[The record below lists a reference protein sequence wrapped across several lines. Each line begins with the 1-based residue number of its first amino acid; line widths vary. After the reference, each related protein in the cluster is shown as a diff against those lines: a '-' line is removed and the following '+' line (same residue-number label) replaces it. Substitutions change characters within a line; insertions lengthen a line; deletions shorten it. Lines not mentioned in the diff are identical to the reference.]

1 LVSFLSSLATMTSS
15 LWLALSLALAFLAIA
30 YLLGSLPS
38 GYWAGQW
45 LQGIDIRQVGSG
57 STGATNVLRTLGKK
71 AAIAVLSADILK
83 GVLAVALVRLWFA
96 YLPNPGLAPN
106 WEPWLLVVAALGA
119 IIGHSKSFLLHFSG
133 GKSVATGLGVLLMLN
148 PWVALGTL
156 ATFLLSLALSRIVSL
171 SSILAAIAVNG
182 FVLALHQPLP
192 YLMFTILAG
201 VYVIVRHQGNIQRLW
216 AGTEPRLGEKL
227 VEDRSP

>member
-1 LVSFLSSLATMTSS
+1 MTSS
-15 LWLALSLALAFLAIA
+15 FWLALSLTLAFLAIA

-83 GVLAVALVRLWFA
+83 GVLAVALVRLWFG
-96 YLPNPGLAPN
+96 YLPNPGLAPT
-106 WEPWLLVVAALGA
+106 WEPWLLVLAALGA
-119 IIGHSKSFLLHFSG
+119 IIGHSKSFLLNFSG
-133 GKSVATGLGVLLMLN
+133 GKSVATGLGVLLVLN

-182 FVLALHQPLP
+182 FVIALHQPLP
-192 YLMFTILAG
+192 YLLFTSLAG
-201 VYVIVRHQGNIQRLW
+201 IYVIVRHQGNIQRLW

-227 VEDRSP
+227 VQDSSP

>member
-1 LVSFLSSLATMTSS
+1 MTSS
-15 LWLALSLALAFLAIA
+15 LWLALFLTLAFLAIA

-57 STGATNVLRTLGKK
+57 STGATNVLRTLGKR

-83 GVLAVALVRLWFA
+83 GVLAVALVRLWFS
-96 YLPNPGLAPN
+96 YLPNPGLAPT
-106 WEPWLLVVAALGA
+106 WEPWLAVLAALGA

-133 GKSVATGLGVLLMLN
+133 GKSVATGLGVLLVLN

-156 ATFLLSLALSRIVSL
+156 ATFLLSLALTRIVSL

-182 FVLALHQPLP
+182 FVIALHQPLP
-192 YLMFTILAG
+192 LLLFTSLAG